1 MKGGR
6 SMKECRVGTL
16 DVGRF
21 LILSPCLDE
30 ETMEAIR
37 NAPKPDTVA
46 GVPVPD
52 SLDIVKV
59 GQFIELTEMRTDY
72 ELLHVPCRELL
83 RMSDAEIAQAK
94 VYEVYG
100 FSSWCVREVGR
111 IAGLFAQ
118 CRVEPTAEEVQA
130 GIGRM
135 DYGWPGLAD
144 YYARRMGIHDP
155 DYVLKRV
162 GILKLWLALKIDA
175 DGRKYERR
183 LAEIMN
189 AKMRRA

>member
-1 MKGGR
+1 
-6 SMKECRVGTL
+6 MKECRVGTL

-59 GQFIELTEMRTDY
+59 GQFIELSEIRTDY
-72 ELLHVPCRELL
+72 DLLFVPCRELL
-83 RMSDAEIAQAK
+83 RMSDAEITGAK

-100 FSSWCVREVGR
+100 FAAWCVREVGR

-175 DGRKYERR
+175 DSRKFERR
-183 LAEIMN
+183 LSEIVN
-189 AKMRRA
+189 KKMKRI